1 MSRAASGKFRQKR
14 GDRMKV
20 DIKVYD
26 NNGEEQE
33 TIRNLARSQAT
44 AISKVFDRHGI
55 KHLVKNVSGN
65 V

>member
-1 MSRAASGKFRQKR
+1 MSRAASGKFRQKE
-14 GDRMKV
+14 GDRMKF

-26 NNGEEQE
+26 NHGEEQE
-33 TIRNLARSQAT
+33 TIRDLTDSQAT
-44 AISKVFDRHGI
+44 AIAAVFDRHGI